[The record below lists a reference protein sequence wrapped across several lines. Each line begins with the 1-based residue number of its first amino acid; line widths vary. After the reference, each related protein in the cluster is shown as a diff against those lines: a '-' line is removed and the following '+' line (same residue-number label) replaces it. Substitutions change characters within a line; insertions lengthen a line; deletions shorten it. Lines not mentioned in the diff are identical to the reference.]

1 MASSSSATA
10 AVAASSASSASASS
24 ASVHVSDV
32 TKVERIGAH
41 SHIRGLGLGANLEP
55 LQSADGL
62 VGQKRAR
69 KACGVLRAMVSE
81 GKIAGRGVLLVGPS
95 GTGKTAVAMGLA
107 QSLGD
112 GTPFTSLAAS
122 ELYSLEMSKTEA
134 LTQAFRKSLG
144 VRLREE
150 AELIEGEVVELLIDR
165 PAAGAAGAAGGKQG
179 KIVMKTTDMETMYE
193 LGQKMI
199 DSLAKQKVTAGDVIS
214 IDRGTGK
221 ITRLG
226 RSFARQRDYDAAGGH
241 VRFVPCPE
249 GELQQRREVVH
260 NVSLHEIDVI
270 NSRTQ
275 GFLALFAGDTGEIKA
290 EVREQIDAKVEQ
302 WREEG
307 KAELVPGVLFVDEAH
322 MLDLECFA
330 FLARALES
338 ELAPILVLATNRG
351 VARIRG
357 SDYQSPHGMPTDLL
371 DRLLIVS
378 TDPYNEA
385 ETRAILDLRAREE
398 DVTLAEPAAALLT
411 KIALETSLRYAMRLI
426 AASSLVAARRKATAV
441 DVNDVKKVYGLFVDT
456 GRSAQFLREM
466 AGTMMFSD
474 APGGAK

>member
-1 MASSSSATA
+1 MSH
-10 AVAASSASSASASS
+10 
-24 ASVHVSDV
+24 SVH
-32 TKVERIGAH
+32 
-41 SHIRGLGLGANLEP
+41 P
-55 LQSADGL
+55 
-62 VGQKRAR
+62 
-69 KACGVLRAMVSE
+69 
-81 GKIAGRGVLLVGPS
+81 
-95 GTGKTAVAMGLA
+95 GLA

-134 LTQAFRKSLG
+134 LTQAFRRSLG

-150 AELIEGEVVELLIDR
+150 AEVIEGEVVELLIDR
-165 PAAGAAGAAGGKQG
+165 PAAGGAGVKQG
-179 KIVMKTTDMETMYE
+179 KITMKTTDMETMYE

-199 DSLAKQKVTAGDVIS
+199 DSLAKQKVTAGDVVS

-226 RSFARQRDYDAAGGH
+226 RSLARQRDYDAAGGH

-260 NVSLHEIDVI
+260 NVTLHEIDVI

-275 GFLALFAGDTGEIKA
+275 GFLALFAGDTGEIKT

-307 KAELVPGVLFVDEAH
+307 KAELVPGVLFIDEAH

-330 FLARALES
+330 FLSRALEN

-351 VARIRG
+351 ITKIRG
-357 SDYQSPHGMPTDLL
+357 SEFESAHGMPADLL
-371 DRLLIVS
+371 DRLLIVA
-378 TDPYNEA
+378 TEPYNEA
-385 ETRAILDLRAREE
+385 ETRAILDIRAREE
-398 DVTLAEPAAALLT
+398 DVTLVEAAAALLT

-426 AASSLVAARRKATAV
+426 TASALVAARRKATSV
-441 DVNDVKKVYGLFVDT
+441 DVADVKKVYGLFFDT

-466 AGTMMFSD
+466 ADSMM
-474 APGGAK
+474 K